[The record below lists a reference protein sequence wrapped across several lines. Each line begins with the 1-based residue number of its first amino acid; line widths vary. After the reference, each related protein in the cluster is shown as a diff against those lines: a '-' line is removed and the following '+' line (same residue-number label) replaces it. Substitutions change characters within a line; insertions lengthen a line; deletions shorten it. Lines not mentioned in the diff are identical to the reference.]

1 MKPASLNSVFSTSK
15 MKRRY
20 EVWFLRFALAEGSG
34 AWWLRYL
41 LLNLGHSCFG
51 GRGGGARGFPVQVW
65 ATWFS
70 RGETP
75 QHYLAGYSQSD
86 LQMSGRFAAPLF
98 LKIGE
103 QRLEENACR
112 ASIEVSSHRISWDLR
127 YRSSRA
133 YSMSEKGWIGFTR
146 TPHADAVFSGRISLD
161 GRSWEG
167 DPLEFGLQGHNCG
180 YRHRGFW
187 NWAHALLPGPSNREF
202 SSFES
207 VEYDMPLG
215 LRFGRAQLWHKGVL
229 YDFRRM
235 KTLERSVNPFRWAAE
250 WSRRQDR
257 TTLTASFGG
266 SGISAH
272 SLPYM
277 KTDCSGTF
285 DVMNNSLASAQITL
299 KRPGEAAVELN
310 INVGAVLEMS
320 GVREGQCA

>member
-1 MKPASLNSVFSTSK
+1 M
-15 MKRRY
+15 
-20 EVWFLRFALAEGSG
+20 
-34 AWWLRYL
+34 
-41 LLNLGHSCFG
+41 
-51 GRGGGARGFPVQVW
+51 
-65 ATWFS
+65 
-70 RGETP
+70 
-75 QHYLAGYSQSD
+75 
-86 LQMSGRFAAPLF
+86 
-98 LKIGE
+98 
-103 QRLEENACR
+103 
-112 ASIEVSSHRISWDLR
+112 
-127 YRSSRA
+127 
-133 YSMSEKGWIGFTR
+133 
-146 TPHADAVFSGRISLD
+146 D
-161 GRSWEG
+161 GKTWEG
-167 DPLEFGLQGHNCG
+167 DLLGFGLQGHNCG

-215 LRFGRAQLWHKGVL
+215 LRFRRAQLWHKGVL
-229 YDFRRM
+229 YDFRQM

-299 KRPGEAAVELN
+299 KRPGEAAVELETKG
-310 INVGAVLEMS
+310 GAVLEMG
-320 GVREGQCA
+320 GV